1 MEAVTKLI
9 RELAE
14 LLKTSLREV
23 VIIALCYIVYV
34 QHGDNKA
41 LQVQM
46 RLDKEKDSQDKLNIF
61 REVMNKTDKVMDK
74 TNQVMDKADTI
85 ITNKGYGQ

>member
-41 LQVQM
+41 LQ
-46 RLDKEKDSQDKLNIF
+46 EKDSQDKLNIF

>member
-1 MEAVTKLI
+1 MEAVVKLI
-9 RELAE
+9 RELSE
-14 LLKTSLREV
+14 LIKTNLREV
-23 VIIALCYIVYV
+23 VIIALCYIVYI

-46 RLDKEKDSQDKLNIF
+46 RLDQERNSQEKLNIF
-61 REVMNKTDKVMDK
+61 REVMNKTDQVMDK

-85 ITNKGYGQ
+85 ITKRSYGQ